1 VVEWKF
7 PEAAIEME
15 EADQS
20 RRLADQYRDKVG
32 AYDRVELKLAYFQ
45 GVLDWAAVMEAE
57 GDS

>member
-7 PEAAIEME
+7 PEAAIDAKD
-15 EADQS
+15 ADHA
-20 RRLADQYRDKVG
+20 RRLADQDRDKAG

-45 GVLDWAAVMEAE
+45 GVLDWAAMMEAG